1 MVLSRF
7 WLVIFISSIFF
18 IVFGLFSSQYYSID
32 YVLNGKQGEPLLIG
46 EKYLNEVPQF
56 VQDSLQKSEEK
67 TFVLN
72 ANTADADTTYVY
84 NKQTVKIYSGKQQ
97 ADGLLPMT
105 KSSLFDLILPLMAY
119 LSFFCGIMELL
130 IISGASE
137 RLAKKLSPLFA
148 KVFPSIPKNHE
159 SISYM
164 TLNFAANFLGLD
176 SAATPFGLKAM
187 QSLQELNEDKD
198 KASDAQIMF
207 MCLHAAGLTL
217 IPTSI
222 IGYRAAEHAANP
234 ADVMLPCIIT
244 SFVGTIAAFVLV
256 GIKQKVNFKSASLLA
271 VLMGV
276 IGAIVGLLFYV
287 NSLDLIGKNYFTSN
301 LSGLLLILIIGGT
314 LIFSF
319 IQEKKFVEQ
328 KTTILTGV
336 PYSFEILSKLRFTRM
351 DLPDLKIIS
360 QGGGKLAANLFN
372 DFADYAERT
381 GKKFIA
387 TYGQTEGTARMAYL
401 PAEFAQTKIGSI
413 GKAIPNGKLYLIDD
427 NGNEISEAD
436 VPGEMVYSGPNV
448 TLGYAYTGED
458 LQKGD
463 ERHGVLATGD
473 IAVKDQDGF
482 FYIVG
487 RISRFLKLYGVRIG
501 LDEVEQLIFKEFGV
515 ENICTG
521 TDEKMKIYVTD
532 ETVVTEV
539 ASFVIQKT
547 GLYHQ
552 AFEVLFIPT
561 IPRNDVGKIIYNFD

>member
-46 EKYLNEVPQF
+46 EKYLKEVPKF
-56 VQDSLQKSEEK
+56 VQDSVQKAEDK
-67 TFVLN
+67 TFIIN
-72 ANTADADTTYVY
+72 KNEADADTTYVF
-84 NKQTVKIYSGKQQ
+84 NNQTVKIYSGKQK

-198 KASDAQIMF
+198 RASDAQIMF

-244 SFVGTIAAFVLV
+244 SFVGTIAAFILV
-256 GIKQKVNFKSASLLA
+256 GIKQRVNFKSASLLA

-319 IQEKKFVEQ
+319 VQENKFVAQ
-328 KTTILTGV
+328 KTTIFDTFVSGANNGLKTGVTIFPYVMGMLVAISLFRNSGLFENISYGISFVFAHLGVAKEITDSLPVAMLRPFSSGGSRGFMIDAMKQFGPDSLTGR
-336 PYSFEILSKLRFTRM
+336 LSCIFQC
-351 DLPDLKIIS
+351 S
-360 QGGGKLAANLFN
+360 
-372 DFADYAERT
+372 AET
-381 GKKFIA
+381 TFYVIA
-387 TYGQTEGTARMAYL
+387 VY
-401 PAEFAQTKIGSI
+401 FGSI
-413 GKAIPNGKLYLIDD
+413 
-427 NGNEISEAD
+427 
-436 VPGEMVYSGPNV
+436 NV
-448 TLGYAYTGED
+448 KNTRYTLGMMLLVD
-458 LQKGD
+458 LIC
-463 ERHGVLATGD
+463 VITA
-473 IAVKDQDGF
+473 
-482 FYIVG
+482 
-487 RISRFLKLYGVRIG
+487 
-501 LDEVEQLIFKEFGV
+501 IF
-515 ENICTG
+515 
-521 TDEKMKIYVTD
+521 
-532 ETVVTEV
+532 V
-539 ASFVIQKT
+539 ASWF
-547 GLYHQ
+547 
-552 AFEVLFIPT
+552 F
-561 IPRNDVGKIIYNFD
+561 